1 MTDSI
6 AQEDLISTKVKAI
19 AKETKGKW
27 KATVTCIQNPLLA
40 VKKSE
45 QKLLDLAMEGVKKV
59 QGIAME
65 LKHCGVNI
73 PGRVKSTADQIVA
86 NIDMVGDAFKRN
98 IKSIADAF
106 RDVPSPVPKIKHK
119 FAAVKERLDQMRNA
133 AKVLR
138 AMSKNPEFMKVLKGL
153 GDEAANVILAALDAA
168 QPSIDQVLD
177 KANTML
183 GDAGTSLG
191 KSLALTVSNALKPLI
206 GAIPI
211 VGPIVAG
218 LTSSI
223 EVFNKV
229 VDTCVPPVVE
239 KVNEIGPQIN
249 NIGDAVKTVQCA
261 TLDLVHKVQ
270 NETSKFNSAMPGLP
284 SLPSVPGLPAVP
296 SVPSLPGG
304 LPGLPAG
311 LPAVP
316 KGLPSLPKVPKLMV
330 GGRSNVR
337 DQILL
342 TRKRI
347 AKLWPVVHSL
357 HKNKRSF
364 TKKRLIKK

>member
-1 MTDSI
+1 
-6 AQEDLISTKVKAI
+6 
-19 AKETKGKW
+19 
-27 KATVTCIQNPLLA
+27 
-40 VKKSE
+40 
-45 QKLLDLAMEGVKKV
+45 
-59 QGIAME
+59 ME

-229 VDTCVPPVVE
+229 VDTCVPPVVD

-284 SLPSVPGLPAVP
+284 SLPSVP

-304 LPGLPAG
+304 LPTGLPKGLPALPGGLPTGLPAG
-311 LPAVP
+311 LPAGLPGGLPAGLP
-316 KGLPSLPKVPKLMV
+316 KGLPAGLPSVPKLMV
-330 GGRSNVR
+330 GGRANVR

-364 TKKRLIKK
+364 TKKRVMKK